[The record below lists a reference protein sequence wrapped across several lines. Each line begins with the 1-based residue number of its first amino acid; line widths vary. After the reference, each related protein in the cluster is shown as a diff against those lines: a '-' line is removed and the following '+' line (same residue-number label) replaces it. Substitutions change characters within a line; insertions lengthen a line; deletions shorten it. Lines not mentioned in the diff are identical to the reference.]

1 MATQQSK
8 LIVLNH
14 YSEKYVGKSK
24 LISKKYDKVELL
36 LYESH
41 YETGLLPKSLS

>member
-14 YSEKYVGKSK
+14 YSEEYVDKSE
-24 LISKKYDKVELL
+24 LISNEYDKDELL
-36 LYESH
+36 LNESH
-41 YETGLLPKSLS
+41 YETGLLPKSSS

>member
-14 YSEKYVGKSK
+14 YSEEYVGKSE
-24 LISKKYDKVELL
+24 LISNEYDKVELL
-36 LYESH
+36 LNGSH
-41 YETGLLPKSLS
+41 CETGLLPKSLS